1 MIPAHGAVVRHSIMV
16 EASQDKVFAAFTSG
30 HNTWWPREFHIGG
43 AELEEA
49 VLEQCAGG
57 RWYERDVD
65 GSECEWGKVLVW
77 EPPARLVLAWQITG
91 EWAYDGDLLTEVEVR
106 FVAEGPDRTRVELE
120 HRGLDAYGDAMEQM
134 RDQFGSGWPGILAG
148 FAAAAAAA

>member
-1 MIPAHGAVVRHSIMV
+1 MIPAQRAVVRHSIMV
-16 EASQDKVFAAFTSG
+16 EASQEKAFATFTDG
-30 HNTWWPREFHIGG
+30 HDRWWPREFHIGG

-49 VLEQCAGG
+49 VIEQREGG

-77 EPPARLVLAWQITG
+77 EPPSRLVLAWQITG

-106 FVAEGPDRTRVELE
+106 FVPEGPDRTRVDLE
-120 HRGLDAYGDAMEQM
+120 HRGLDAYGDAMDQM
-134 RDQFGSGWPGILAG
+134 HDHFDSGWPGILAR
-148 FAAAAAAA
+148 FAGTAAGA